1 MLRITA
7 RVEPTETVLE
17 LEGKL
22 TGLWTKELER
32 CWEKWRTDNRPV
44 KVMLKAVSFI
54 DLPGKM
60 LLARMHRTGT
70 ALEGEGCMT
79 RAIVEAITAGEKT

>member
-17 LEGKL
+17 LEGNL
-22 TGLWTKELER
+22 SGIWTKELES
-32 CWEKWRTDNRPV
+32 CWDKWRTENRPV
-44 KVMLKAVSFI
+44 KVVLKTVGFI

-60 LLARMHRTGT
+60 LLAKMHRTGT

-79 RAIVEAITAGEKT
+79 RAIIEAITEGERT

>member
-1 MLRITA
+1 MLRITT
-7 RVEPTETVLE
+7 RVEPTTTVLE

-22 TGLWTKELER
+22 AGLWTEELQR
-32 CWEKWRTDNRPV
+32 CWEKWLIENRPI
-44 KVMLKAVSFI
+44 KVVLKGVSFI

-60 LLARMHRTGT
+60 LLVRIYRTGT

-79 RAIVEAITAGEKT
+79 RAIIEAITAGEKP

>member
-1 MLRITA
+1 MLKITA
-7 RVEPTETVLE
+7 RVEPTETILE

-32 CWEKWRTDNRPV
+32 SWEKWRTDNRPV

-60 LLARMHRTGT
+60 LLAKMHRTGT

-79 RAIVEAITAGEKT
+79 RAIIEAITEGERT

>member
-1 MLRITA
+1 MLKITA
-7 RVEPTETVLE
+7 RVEPTQTVLE

-22 TGLWTKELER
+22 SGLWTKELER
-32 CWEKWRTDNRPV
+32 CWEKWLIENRPV
-44 KVMLKAVSFI
+44 KVVLRAVSFI
-54 DLPGKM
+54 DVPGKM

-79 RAIVEAITAGEKT
+79 KAIIEAITGGERT

>member
-7 RVEPTETVLE
+7 RVESTETVLE

-22 TGLWTKELER
+22 TGLWTKELQR
-32 CWEKWRTDNRPV
+32 CWEKWLIENRPV
-44 KVMLKAVSFI
+44 RVLLKAVTFI

-79 RAIVEAITAGEKT
+79 RAIIEAITGGERT

>member
-22 TGLWTKELER
+22 TGLWTEEFQR
-32 CWEKWRTDNRPV
+32 FWEKWLIENRPV
-44 KVMLKAVSFI
+44 RVVLRPSAY
-54 DLPGKM
+54 PP
-60 LLARMHRTGT
+60 ARRDASGQDASNRDSLGRGGMHDERDY
-70 ALEGEGCMT
+70 
-79 RAIVEAITAGEKT
+79 

>member
-7 RVEPTETVLE
+7 RIESTGIVLE

-22 TGLWTKELER
+22 TGLWSKELES
-32 CWEKWRTDNRPV
+32 CWEKWIIENRPV
-44 KVMLKAVSFI
+44 KVVLKAVSFI

-60 LLARMHRTGT
+60 LLARMHCTGT

-79 RAIVEAITAGEKT
+79 RAIIEAITGGGKI

>member
-7 RVEPTETVLE
+7 RVEPTEIILE

-22 TGLWTKELER
+22 TGLWTEELES
-32 CWEKWRTDNRPV
+32 CWKKLLIEDRPV
-44 KVMLKAVSFI
+44 KLVLKAVSFI
-54 DLPGKM
+54 DPAGKK
-60 LLARMHRTGT
+60 LLVRMYRNGT

-79 RAIVEAITAGEKT
+79 KAIIEAIIGGENI

>member
-7 RVEPTETVLE
+7 RVEPTEIVLE

-22 TGLWTKELER
+22 TGLWTEEFES
-32 CWEKWRTDNRPV
+32 CWEKSLIENRPI
-44 KVMLKAVSFI
+44 KVVLKAVSFI
-54 DLPGKM
+54 DLAGKK
-60 LLARMHRTGT
+60 LLARMHRNGT

-79 RAIVEAITAGEKT
+79 KAIIEAITRGE